1 MGAAPPVGAAYRG
14 LVLVVVPPCIRP
26 RVTDFQPFEQ
36 LAFEVDTPREA
47 LLAAVVDDAL
57 RIVVGERRVVRGF
70 LVGARE
76 RERVIRVD
84 GRAGDLLDPV
94 GSLAQRERVGVH
106 RAGERR
112 IGADV
117 GMVGVGAER
126 GVVVAVLCEFR
137 RVHDVE
143 VAGQLREADVGLER
157 DVRLARRAESPFGG
171 DEDDAVG
178 AA

>member
-94 GSLAQRERVGVH
+94 GSSESGSGYTEPESGVSAPMSGWLASEPN
-106 RAGERR
+106 
-112 IGADV
+112 
-117 GMVGVGAER
+117 
-126 GVVVAVLCEFR
+126 
-137 RVHDVE
+137 
-143 VAGQLREADVGLER
+143 EA
-157 DVRLARRAESPFGG
+157 
-171 DEDDAVG
+171 
-178 AA
+178 

>member
-84 GRAGDLLDPV
+84 GRLSGIIGL
-94 GSLAQRERVGVH
+94 SLTTQ
-106 RAGERR
+106 
-112 IGADV
+112 
-117 GMVGVGAER
+117 
-126 GVVVAVLCEFR
+126 
-137 RVHDVE
+137 
-143 VAGQLREADVGLER
+143 GQLSAWETSSAPATAFCAEPICQYPILTLDC
-157 DVRLARRAESPFGG
+157 RRYCLICRALTELLY
-171 DEDDAVG
+171 
-178 AA
+178 